1 MNFGSVRRKRWYLA
15 AIGGVAG
22 ASGLAAIGVVLS
34 GPPAVGTNE
43 AARQDVPAAQ
53 SRAGD
58 GGSKDGGSEDGDKGK
73 EHEGEEQGTE
83 HADEYGGDEDGK
95 EYGEAGKGKRVPCDS
110 DLLIAAL
117 VRANA
122 EGVGK
127 LELEPKCTYTL
138 TAFDDDET
146 GQLSGLPAILARV
159 SIEGNAAT
167 IVRAA
172 NAEPYRIFNVGFG
185 GDLTLKDL
193 TVKGGDTRSQLGGG
207 ALLVQE
213 GGRATIKESKL
224 TLNRSATGGGAISNF
239 GVTRI
244 VGGDTADGKHGKDD
258 KEGKDGERDAVTE
271 ISYNSSVLDG
281 GAILNAGTLTVD
293 RARLS
298 GNNSLDD
305 GGALVN
311 GGVAKLSRTKLDRN
325 HSVEEGGA
333 IAALGAAAITE
344 LRSSSVTGNS
354 SGDAGGIANDNGVLY
369 LQRTEV
375 RHNTA
380 ADDAGGVQNLVG
392 IATVDQSR
400 ISENSALT
408 GQGGGFANLGGT
420 AVLRDSEVKLN
431 RAFGPAGLGAG
442 ILNMQ
447 GDLTLTDTKVVENAS
462 TLPPGGIST
471 NNTIEVD
478 DDSTIIKNR
487 PTNCEG
493 NAVDVANCFG

>member
-1 MNFGSVRRKRWYLA
+1 MNFGSVRRKRSYLA

-34 GPPAVGTNE
+34 GPPAVGANE
-43 AARQDVPAAQ
+43 AARQAVPAAG
-53 SRAGD
+53 SRGGD

-73 EHEGEEQGTE
+73 DH
-83 HADEYGGDEDGK
+83 DGDEDGT
-95 EYGEAGKGKRVPCDS
+95 EYGEEDWARRVPCDS

-122 EGVGK
+122 KGVGR

-138 TAFDDDET
+138 TAFDDDEAD
-146 GQLSGLPAILARV
+146 QRSGLPAILGRV
-159 SIEGNAAT
+159 SIEGNGAT

-185 GDLTLKDL
+185 GNLTLRNL
-193 TVKGGDTRSQLGGG
+193 TVKGGDTRNELGGG

-213 GGRATIKESKL
+213 GGRATIKESNL

-244 VGGDTADGKHGKDD
+244 VGGDTADGKHGTDD
-258 KEGKDGERDAVTE
+258 KEAEDGKHDATTE
-271 ISYNSSVLDG
+271 ITRNSAVRDG
-281 GAILNAGTLTVD
+281 GAILNVGSLTVD

-298 GNNSLDD
+298 DNTSLDD

-311 GGVAKLSRTKLDRN
+311 SGVAKLSRTKLDRN
-325 HSVEEGGA
+325 HSIEEGGA
-333 IAALGAAAITE
+333 IAALGAAAIIE
-344 LRSSSVTGNS
+344 LQDSSVTGNS
-354 SGDAGGIANDNGVLY
+354 SGDAGGIANDNGRLY

-392 IATVDQSR
+392 IVTVDQSR
-400 ISENSALT
+400 ISENSALV
-408 GQGGGFANLGGT
+408 GQAGGFANLGGT

-442 ILNMQ
+442 ILNIQ
-447 GDLTLTDTKVVENAS
+447 GDLTLTDTRVVENAS

-471 NNTIEVD
+471 DGPISVD

-487 PTNCEG
+487 PTNCAG
-493 NAVDVANCFG
+493 NAVDVPNCFG